1 MHCGS
6 LRSHPRRSHKT
17 RDLHKN
23 LLNDIQWKNSTSYE
37 ICCAHFSK
45 NIIIMNI
52 QSVTKLPKFVIKGL
66 FFALEITHV
75 EEALRAQ
82 LK

>member
-1 MHCGS
+1 
-6 LRSHPRRSHKT
+6 
-17 RDLHKN
+17 
-23 LLNDIQWKNSTSYE
+23 
-37 ICCAHFSK
+37 
-45 NIIIMNI
+45 MNI